1 MPTAGF
7 KHTIPA
13 SKWPQTHAWGQATTR
28 ISTLPKYREIFNYTL
43 SRPRRPEFSRNTAVR
58 NLKIS
63 HSTSDVFTAVLLRIE
78 IPRILGCASLSL
90 LPDVSNDRSASSW
103 RANGQRRIMRLET
116 NMLFET
122 PEDTIHSTAS
132 GLRRL
137 RPLATPLWL
146 KPPLTLQILVRF
158 QSHLLQ

>member
-7 KHTIPA
+7 EHAIPA
-13 SKWPQTHAWGQATTR
+13 SKRPQTHARGQATTG
-28 ISTLPKYREIFNYTL
+28 ISTFPNYREIFNDTL

-78 IPRILGCASLSL
+78 LPRILGCASLSL
-90 LPDVSNDRSASSW
+90 LPDVSNDGSASSW
-103 RANGQRRIMRLET
+103 RANAQRRIMRLET
-116 NMLFET
+116 YLLFET

-132 GLRRL
+132 RLRRL
-137 RPLATPLWL
+137 KPLAIPL
-146 KPPLTLQILVRF
+146 
-158 QSHLLQ
+158 